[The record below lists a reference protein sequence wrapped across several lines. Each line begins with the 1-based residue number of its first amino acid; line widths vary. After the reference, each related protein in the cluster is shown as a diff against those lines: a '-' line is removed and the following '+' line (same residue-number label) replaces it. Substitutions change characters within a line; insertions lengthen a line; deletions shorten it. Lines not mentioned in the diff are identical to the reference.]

1 MLIRVLGHQHG
12 YYARDSNEAPR
23 RSAALTTRLAVPRS
37 RTTERADSNAESLLV
52 EVPHRTAAEIVR
64 KVTLLLKTSDGQAR
78 IAVLREML
86 RTMQLHARNV
96 STSLKL
102 ARESGATLLVSGKY
116 NIVPAQGD
124 TAATLNLTAKIVR
137 VNEGRFLSEVVDG
150 RQIQRDIIL
159 NDALGNLQTMQGQ
172 VAYQI
177 LYQRDKALPFS
188 QNQLIEAATKVPARA
203 FEAYIKG
210 LLTPALDSRENY
222 FRNALRLYQEVT
234 PDGTFADAALELG
247 HLYLGQRKFPEA
259 VDSFE
264 RVINANQ
271 QCKERSKNEGR
282 IGQCNDESYAEASFY
297 IGLIKWQQSNYEQ
310 ALAVLRPLAEDL
322 KLTSVYNTLGAIAV
336 QAARA
341 EKKNEGKSAALLKEG
356 LELLKKAAESS
367 PEDLNVRF
375 NYGIALFLQ
384 GDFMETAAQLR
395 PIIAARPTDG
405 EAYYILSKALQQQND
420 AAAATAVDNQARTNL
435 TVGNRYANLEKEW
448 LKSKTISDVPLRVE
462 QPQRKDF
469 VSVVLSRRSSAPVQ
483 TAVSETEN
491 LLAQA
496 RIYYKNGNDD
506 EAMAVLRRVLA
517 GEPMSA
523 ESYLILGKIHL
534 RRGDLDQAI
543 SSFKTA
549 IFWDNRQI
557 DAHVSLGKIFLERG
571 DCLQVKNYSAS
582 AMEIDANNPDAVAL
596 QRQAE
601 RCSK

>member
-1 MLIRVLGHQHG
+1 MLKKTVYLLSLAAVLFI
-12 YYARDSNEAPR
+12 
-23 RSAALTTRLAVPRS
+23 
-37 RTTERADSNAESLLV
+37 SNAAYGQRASDVVMVLPFENTSGKPEFNWVGESFALSLS
-52 EVPHRTAAEIVR
+52 E
-64 KVTLLLKTSDGQAR
+64 LLKVPALNVISNGERKAIQQRLR
-78 IAVLREML
+78 IPLTNLPSLA
-86 RTMQLHARNV
+86 
-96 STSLKL
+96 TSLRL

-124 TAATLNLTAKIVR
+124 MAATLNLTAKIIR
-137 VNEGRFLSEVVDG
+137 VNEGRFLSEVLDG

-188 QNQLIEAATKVPARA
+188 QNQLIESANKVPARA

-210 LLTPALDSRENY
+210 LLTPAMEARENY

-234 PDGTFADAALELG
+234 PEGTFPDAALELG
-247 HLYLGQRKFPEA
+247 HLYLGQRKFSEA
-259 VDSFE
+259 VDAFE
-264 RVINANQ
+264 RAVNSNQ
-271 QCKERSKNEGR
+271 TCKERAKNENK
-282 IGQCNDESYAEASFY
+282 IGQCSDESFAEASFY
-297 IGLIKWQQSNYEQ
+297 IGLIKWQQNNYEQ

-341 EKKNEGKSAALLKEG
+341 EKKNETKSAALLKEG
-356 LELLKKAAESS
+356 LDLLKKAADSA
-367 PEDLNVRF
+367 PTDLNVKF
-375 NYGIALFLQ
+375 NYGLALFLH
-384 GDFMETAAQLR
+384 GDSPESAAQLR
-395 PIIAARPTDG
+395 PIVATRPSDG
-405 EAYYILSKALQQQND
+405 ETLYVLSKALQQQND
-420 AAAATAVDNQARTNL
+420 ATASAVDNQARTFL
-435 TVGNRYANLEKEW
+435 TAANRYANLEKEW
-448 LKSKTISDVPLRVE
+448 LKSKTIAEIPLRVE

-469 VSVVLSRRSSAPVQ
+469 VSVVLSMRNASPVQ
-483 TAVSETEN
+483 TAVNETEN
-491 LLAQA
+491 LLSQA
-496 RIYYKNGNDD
+496 RTFYKNGNDD

-582 AMEIDANNPDAVAL
+582 AMELDSENQDAIAL

>member
-1 MLIRVLGHQHG
+1 MIMLKRIFYFLTVAILLGSGSARAQRASDVVMVLPFENTSGKPEFNWVG
-12 YYARDSNEAPR
+12 ESF
-23 RSAALTTRLAVPRS
+23 AL
-37 RTTERADSNAESLLV
+37 SLS
-52 EVPHRTAAEIVR
+52 E
-64 KVTLLLKTSDGQAR
+64 LLKVPALNVVSNSERKIIQQRLR
-78 IAVLREML
+78 IPLTNLPSLA
-86 RTMQLHARNV
+86 
-96 STSLKL
+96 TSLKL

-188 QNQLIEAATKVPARA
+188 QNQLIESANKVPARA

-210 LLTPALDSRENY
+210 LLTPAIEARENY

-234 PDGTFADAALELG
+234 PEGTFADAALELG
-247 HLYLGQRKFPEA
+247 HLYLSQRKFPEA

-271 QCKERSKNEGR
+271 QCKEKAKNENK
-282 IGQCNDESYAEASFY
+282 ISQCNDESFAEASFY
-297 IGLIKWQQSNYEQ
+297 IGSIKWQQSNYEQ

-356 LELLKKAAESS
+356 QDLLKRAAESS

-375 NYGIALFLQ
+375 NYGLALFLQ
-384 GDFMETAAQLR
+384 EDYMESATQLR

-405 EAYYILSKALQQQND
+405 EAYYILSKALVQQND
-420 AAAATAVDNQARTNL
+420 ATAGAAVDNQARTYL
-435 TVGNRYANLEKEW
+435 TSGNRYANLEKEW
-448 LKSKTISDVPLRVE
+448 LKSKTIGEIPLRVE

-483 TAVSETEN
+483 TSVSETEN
-491 LLAQA
+491 LLGQA
-496 RIYYKNGNDD
+496 RTFYKNGNDD
-506 EAMAVLRRVLA
+506 EAMTVLRRVLA

-557 DAHVSLGKIFLERG
+557 DAHVSLGKIYLERG

-582 AMEIDANNPDAVAL
+582 AMEIDSTNQDAIAL

>member
-1 MLIRVLGHQHG
+1 MLKRIAYLLSLMLVVGGLVGVQAQQQRATDVLMVLPFENTSNKPEFNWVGESFALSLSELLRVPGLNVV
-12 YYARDSNEAPR
+12 SNSE
-23 RSAALTTRLAVPRS
+23 
-37 RTTERADSNAESLLV
+37 
-52 EVPHRTAAEIVR
+52 R
-64 KVTLLLKTSDGQAR
+64 KVIQQGLR
-78 IAVLREML
+78 IPLTNLPSLA
-86 RTMQLHARNV
+86 A
-96 STSLKL
+96 SLKL
-102 ARESGATLLVSGKY
+102 AQRSGATLLISGKY

-188 QNQLIEAATKVPARA
+188 QNQLIESANKVPARA

-210 LLTPALDSRENY
+210 LLTPAAEARENY
-222 FRNALRLYQEVT
+222 FRNAMRLYQEVT

-247 HLYLGQRKFPEA
+247 HLYLGQRKFSEA

-264 RVINANQ
+264 RVVNTNQ
-271 QCKERSKNEGR
+271 QCKERAKNDNK
-282 IGQCNDESYAEASFY
+282 IPHCNDESFAEASFY
-297 IGLIKWQQSNYEQ
+297 IGLIKWQQGNYEQ
-310 ALAVLRPLAEDL
+310 ALGVLRPLAEDL
-322 KLTSVYNTLGAIAV
+322 KLTSVYNSLGAIAV
-336 QAARA
+336 QASRA
-341 EKKNEGKSAALLKEG
+341 EKKNEGKSAALLTEG
-356 LELLKKAAESS
+356 LDLLKKAAESS
-367 PEDLNVRF
+367 PEDINVKF
-375 NYGIALFLQ
+375 NYGLALFLS
-384 GDFMETAAQLR
+384 GSYPESAVQLR
-395 PIIAARPTDG
+395 SVVASRPSDG
-405 EAYYILSKALQQQND
+405 ETLYVLSKALVQQND
-420 AAAATAVDNQARTNL
+420 TTNATAIDNQARTFL
-435 TVGNRYANLEKEW
+435 TGGNRYANLEKEW
-448 LKSKTISDVPLRVE
+448 LKSKTIAEVPLRVE

-469 VSVVLSRRSSAPVQ
+469 VSVVLSRRSTSPVQ
-483 TAVSETEN
+483 VAVSEAES

-496 RIYYKNGNDD
+496 RTQYKNGNDD
-506 EAMAVLRRVLA
+506 EAMAVIRRVLA

-557 DAHVSLGKIFLERG
+557 DAHVSLGKIYLERG

-582 AMEIDANNPDAVAL
+582 AMEIDPENQDAIAL

>member
-1 MLIRVLGHQHG
+1 MLSGLSPAYAQRATDVVMVLPFE
-12 YYARDSNEAPR
+12 N
-23 RSAALTTRLAVPRS
+23 
-37 RTTERADSNAESLLV
+37 
-52 EVPHRTAAEIVR
+52 
-64 KVTLLLKTSDGQAR
+64 TSDKPEFNWVGESFALSLSELLRVPALNVVSNSERKAIQQRLR
-78 IAVLREML
+78 IPLTNLPSLA
-86 RTMQLHARNV
+86 
-96 STSLKL
+96 TSLKL
-102 ARESGATLLVSGKY
+102 ARESGATLLISGKY

-124 TAATLNLTAKIVR
+124 TAATLNLTAKIIR
-137 VNEGRFLSEVVDG
+137 VNEGRFLSEVLDG

-188 QNQLIEAATKVPARA
+188 QNQLIESANKVPARA

-210 LLTPALDSRENY
+210 LLTPAAEARENY
-222 FRNALRLYQEVT
+222 FRNAMRLYQEVT
-234 PDGTFADAALELG
+234 PEGTFADAALELA
-247 HLYLGQRKFPEA
+247 HLYLGQRKFGEA

-264 RVINANQ
+264 RVVNANQ
-271 QCKERSKNEGR
+271 QCKERAKNDNR
-282 IGQCNDESYAEASFY
+282 LAQCNDESFAEASFY

-336 QAARA
+336 QASRA
-341 EKKNEGKSAALLKEG
+341 EKKNEGKSAALLNEG

-375 NYGIALFLQ
+375 NYGVALFLH
-384 GDFMETAAQLR
+384 GDHLESAAQLR
-395 PIIAARPTDG
+395 PVIAARPSDG
-405 EAYYILSKALQQQND
+405 ETYYVLSKALLQQND
-420 AAAATAVDNQARTNL
+420 TTAPAVDNQARTFL

-448 LKSKTISDVPLRVE
+448 LKSKTIADVPLRVE

-469 VSVVLSRRSSAPVQ
+469 VSVVLSRRTASPVQ
-483 TAVSETEN
+483 TAVNETEN
-491 LLAQA
+491 LLNQA
-496 RIYYKNGNDD
+496 RTHYKNGNDD
-506 EAMAVLRRVLA
+506 EAMAVVRRVLA

-534 RRGDLDQAI
+534 RRGDLDQAV

-557 DAHVSLGKIFLERG
+557 DAHVSLGKIYLERG

-582 AMEIDANNPDAVAL
+582 AMEIDSENQDAIAL

>member
-1 MLIRVLGHQHG
+1 MLKRIVSVLSIVILFGG
-12 YYARDSNEAPR
+12 L
-23 RSAALTTRLAVPRS
+23 SAAYAQ
-37 RTTERADSNAESLLV
+37 RATDVVMVLPFENTSDKPEFNWVGESFALSLS
-52 EVPHRTAAEIVR
+52 E
-64 KVTLLLKTSDGQAR
+64 LLKVPALNVVSNSERKAIQQRLR
-78 IAVLREML
+78 IPLTNLPSLA
-86 RTMQLHARNV
+86 
-96 STSLKL
+96 TSLKL
-102 ARESGATLLVSGKY
+102 ARESGATLLISGKY

-137 VNEGRFLSEVVDG
+137 VNEGRFLSEVLDG

-188 QNQLIEAATKVPARA
+188 QNQLIESANKVPARA

-210 LLTPALDSRENY
+210 LLTPAVDARENY

-234 PDGTFADAALELG
+234 PEGTFADAALELA
-247 HLYLGQRKFPEA
+247 HLYLGQRKFGEA

-264 RVINANQ
+264 RVVNANQ
-271 QCKERSKNEGR
+271 QCKERAKNDNKLA
-282 IGQCNDESYAEASFY
+282 QCNDESYAEASFY

-336 QAARA
+336 QASRA
-341 EKKNEGKSAALLKEG
+341 EKKNEGKSAALLNEG

-375 NYGIALFLQ
+375 NYGLALFLH
-384 GDFMETAAQLR
+384 GDHLESAVQLR
-395 PIIAARPTDG
+395 PVIAARPSDG
-405 EAYYILSKALQQQND
+405 ETYYVLSKALLQQND
-420 AAAATAVDNQARTNL
+420 TTASAVDNQARTFL

-448 LKSKTISDVPLRVE
+448 LRSKTIADVPLRVE

-469 VSVVLSRRSSAPVQ
+469 VSVVLSRRTVSPVQ
-483 TAVSETEN
+483 TAVNETEN
-491 LLAQA
+491 LLNQA
-496 RIYYKNGNDD
+496 RTHYKNGNDD
-506 EAMAVLRRVLA
+506 EAMAVVRRVLA

-534 RRGDLDQAI
+534 RRGDLDQAV

-557 DAHVSLGKIFLERG
+557 DAHVSLGKIYLERG

-582 AMEIDANNPDAVAL
+582 AMEIDSENQDAIAL

>member
-1 MLIRVLGHQHG
+1 MVLPFENTSDKPEFNWVGE
-12 YYARDSNEAPR
+12 SF
-23 RSAALTTRLAVPRS
+23 AL
-37 RTTERADSNAESLLV
+37 SLS
-52 EVPHRTAAEIVR
+52 E
-64 KVTLLLKTSDGQAR
+64 LLKVPALNVVSNSERKAIQHRLR
-78 IAVLREML
+78 IPLANLPSL
-86 RTMQLHARNV
+86 A
-96 STSLKL
+96 TSLKL
-102 ARESGATLLVSGKY
+102 ARESGATLLISGRY

-124 TAATLNLTAKIVR
+124 TAATLNLTAKIIR
-137 VNEGRFLSEVVDG
+137 VNEGRFLSEVIDG

-177 LYQRDKALPFS
+177 LYQRDKALPYS
-188 QNQLIEAATKVPARA
+188 QNQLIESANKVPARA

-210 LLTPALDSRENY
+210 LLTPASEARENY
-222 FRNALRLYQEVT
+222 FRNAMRLYQEAT

-247 HLYLGQRKFPEA
+247 HLYHGQRKFGDA

-271 QCKERSKNEGR
+271 QCKERAKSDNR
-282 IGQCNDESYAEASFY
+282 LAQCNDEGFAEASFY

-322 KLTSVYNTLGAIAV
+322 KLTSVYNTLGSIAV
-336 QAARA
+336 QASRA
-341 EKKNEGKSAALLKEG
+341 EKKNEGKSAALLNEG
-356 LELLKKAAESS
+356 MALLAKAAESS

-375 NYGIALFLQ
+375 NYGLALFLH
-384 GDFMETAAQLR
+384 GDHVLAAAQLR
-395 PIIAARPTDG
+395 PIIAARPSDG
-405 EAYYILSKALQQQND
+405 EAYYVLSKALLQQND
-420 AAAATAVDNQARTNL
+420 ATAAAVDNQARTFL
-435 TVGNRYANLEKEW
+435 TVGNRYANLEKDW
-448 LKSKTISDVPLRVE
+448 LKSKTIAEVPLRVE

-469 VSVVLSRRSSAPVQ
+469 ASVVLSRRSSSPTQ
-483 TAVSETEN
+483 TAVNETEN
-491 LLAQA
+491 LLNQA
-496 RIYYKNGNDD
+496 RTHYKNGNDD
-506 EAMAVLRRVLA
+506 DAMGVVRRVLA
-517 GEPMSA
+517 AEPMSA

-557 DAHVSLGKIFLERG
+557 DAHISLGKIYLERSE
-571 DCLQVKNYSAS
+571 CLQVKNFSAS
-582 AMEIDANNPDAVAL
+582 AMEIDAENQDAIAL